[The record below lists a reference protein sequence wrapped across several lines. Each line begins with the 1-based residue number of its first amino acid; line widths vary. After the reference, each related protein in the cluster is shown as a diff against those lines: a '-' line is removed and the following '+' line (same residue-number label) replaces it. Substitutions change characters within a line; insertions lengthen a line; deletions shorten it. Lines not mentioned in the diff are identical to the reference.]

1 MSRIG
6 KKPIA
11 IPQGVTVKLED
22 SKIVI
27 TGPIGTLEQALPEQ
41 VTVKI
46 EDNNI
51 IVERN
56 NEEKFTR
63 QMHGTIRSLIAN
75 MVVGVEKGYEKKLKI
90 VGIGYKASL
99 DGETLVL
106 NVGYSHPVHITPL
119 EGVKIT
125 VASPTQIVVTG
136 TDKQKV
142 GETAAQIRA
151 VRKPEPYLGKG
162 IAYVGEH
169 IRRKEGKKAG
179 K

>member
-56 NEEKFTR
+56 NE
-63 QMHGTIRSLIAN
+63 
-75 MVVGVEKGYEKKLKI
+75 
-90 VGIGYKASL
+90 
-99 DGETLVL
+99 
-106 NVGYSHPVHITPL
+106 
-119 EGVKIT
+119 
-125 VASPTQIVVTG
+125 
-136 TDKQKV
+136 
-142 GETAAQIRA
+142 
-151 VRKPEPYLGKG
+151 
-162 IAYVGEH
+162 
-169 IRRKEGKKAG
+169 
-179 K
+179 